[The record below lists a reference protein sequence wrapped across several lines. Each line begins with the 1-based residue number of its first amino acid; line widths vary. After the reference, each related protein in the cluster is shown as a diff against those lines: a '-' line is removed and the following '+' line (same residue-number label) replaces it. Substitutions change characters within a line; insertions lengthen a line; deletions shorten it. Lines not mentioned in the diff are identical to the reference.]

1 MNAKEKID
9 VLTDNIEKVIV
20 GKKETVRLTVASL
33 IAGGHVL
40 LDDVPGTGKTKL
52 ARSIARSVNVSFRRI
67 QFTPD
72 LLPSDITG
80 LSVYSP
86 KTGEFEFKPGPVFTH
101 ILLADEINRAT
112 PRTQAGL
119 LECMEEK
126 QVSLDGVTRPLEEPF
141 FVIATQNPVETSG
154 TFPLPQA
161 QMDRF
166 LMKLSMGFPEKE
178 EEYQI
183 LERFAKDEPL
193 ETLEP
198 VLTGEDILSL
208 RKEASMVFSS
218 NEMLDYIAN
227 IIMATR
233 KNDKI
238 LSGCSPRGSLALLR
252 SARALAL
259 MAGRNYIV
267 PEDIKEL
274 AVPVLAHRLILA
286 HSYAGTAQS
295 QDLIQ
300 NILNEVP
307 VPTEKFDTASARQAM
322 F

>member
-9 VLTDNIEKVIV
+9 VLTDNIEKIIV
-20 GKKETVRLTVASL
+20 GKKETVRLTVTSL

-208 RKEASMVFSS
+208 RKEASMVFAS

-322 F
+322 S

>member
-9 VLTDNIEKVIV
+9 VLTDNIEKVII

-126 QVSLDGVTRPLEEPF
+126 QVSLDGVTRLLEEPF

-208 RKEASMVFSS
+208 RKEASMVFAS

-307 VPTEKFDTASARQAM
+307 VPTEKFDTVSAK
-322 F
+322 